1 MLYGCL
7 FKSLPVLD
15 SIILPNQ
22 ALCLNDVAIL
32 AWYLDFCYP
41 LVWPELLFG
50 KPLMPELSQLL
61 SLVLVGNLS

>member
-1 MLYGCL
+1 MLCGRL

-15 SIILPNQ
+15 NIILLNQ

-32 AWYLDFCYP
+32 AWHLDFCYRI
-41 LVWPELLFG
+41 VWPELLFG

-61 SLVLVGNLS
+61 SLVLFGNLS